1 MRNQVDSKKRF
12 VILSYRFLIV
22 RMVDKSM
29 FVMKMSRGS
38 AIFHA
43 LFSLTLLAVIA
54 SASVPVSA
62 QGSASSAAR
71 SAEPATPTQL
81 RQFTIRDRDNGVEW
95 LRCSVGQV
103 WNGFTCMGEAI
114 MLTLDEARSAAAMAR
129 VELGGQWRLP
139 TLDELE
145 RLVCEDCE
153 PPKIDARLFP
163 RTTAAPY
170 WTDSKNRWSVG
181 RYWTVNFYTGY
192 TFGRNAPMMVRYV
205 RLVQN
210 FPPPAASSPPAPRP
224 AAPR

>member
-1 MRNQVDSKKRF
+1 MGKQVDSKKRF

-22 RMVDKSM
+22 RMVDKAVSEM
-29 FVMKMSRGS
+29 KLSSSRVISPVFVLWVGWVLGS
-38 AIFHA
+38 LGIE
-43 LFSLTLLAVIA
+43 TA
-54 SASVPVSA
+54 SAQSA
-62 QGSASSAAR
+62 GAAAARPGAAR

-103 WNGFTCMGEAI
+103 WNGFTCMGEPR

-129 VELGGQWRLP
+129 TELGGEWRLP

-145 RLVCEDCE
+145 RLVCKDCE

-163 RTTAAPY
+163 RTSAAPY
-170 WTDSKNRWSVG
+170 WTESKNRWSVG
-181 RYWTVNFYTGY
+181 RYWTVNFFTGY
-192 TFGRNAPMMVRYV
+192 TFGRNTPAMVRYV
-205 RLVQN
+205 RLVQD
-210 FPPPAASSPPAPRP
+210 FPLPAAP